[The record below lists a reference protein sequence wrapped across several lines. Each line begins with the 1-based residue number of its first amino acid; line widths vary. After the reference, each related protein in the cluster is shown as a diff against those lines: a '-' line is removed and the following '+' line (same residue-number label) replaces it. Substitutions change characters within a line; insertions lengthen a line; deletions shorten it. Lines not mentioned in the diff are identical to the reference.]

1 MRKRLAKLNINKDM
15 DLWELL
21 YTVDG
26 SENLPA
32 GKIVKNILDKL
43 NIWIHPIEIFVSV
56 HQNI

>member
-32 GKIVKNILDKL
+32 GKILKNILDKL

>member
-1 MRKRLAKLNINKDM
+1 M